1 MYFSLL
7 PDVQYDTKPIKYP
20 FSESDYTVAKNFF
33 RRYTINQDVFGYA
46 TFYNQ
51 YTIQDGVKIEEIAR
65 LYYGNVLYDWVVI
78 LTNNFINPSFS
89 LPLDS
94 YTLNKFIEEKY
105 GDEMYNIHHYET
117 IEIKSSQQID
127 GIPITVLDGGNI
139 VDNNFHTSTF
149 TYWNGTE
156 YINVN
161 PGSASKAITN
171 YDYETG
177 ENEKKRELYILKRGF
192 LTRFVDE
199 FKINNLYSDSSSFI
213 SKRLKQTRI

>member
-78 LTNNFINPSFS
+78 LTNNLINPSFS

>member
-20 FSESDYTVAKNFF
+20 FSESDYTIAKNFF
-33 RRYTINQDVFGYA
+33 RRYTIDQDVFGYA

-149 TYWNGTE
+149 TYWDGTE

-161 PGSASKAITN
+161 PGSASKAVTN

-199 FKINNLYSDSSSFI
+199 FKSNSLYSDSGSFI

>member
-20 FSESDYTVAKNFF
+20 FSESDYTIAKNFF
-33 RRYTINQDVFGYA
+33 RRYTIDQDVFGYA

-127 GIPITVLDGGNI
+127 GIPVTVLNGGNI

-149 TYWNGTE
+149 TYWDGTE

-161 PGSASKAITN
+161 PGSASKAVTN

-199 FKINNLYSDSSSFI
+199 FKSNSLYSDSGSFI

>member
-20 FSESDYTVAKNFF
+20 FSESGYTIAKNFF
-33 RRYTINQDVFGYA
+33 RRYTIDQDVFGYA

-105 GDEMYNIHHYET
+105 GDEMYDIHHYET
-117 IEIKSSQQID
+117 IEIQSSQQID
-127 GIPITVLDGGNI
+127 GIPVTVLNGGNI

-149 TYWNGTE
+149 TYWDGTE

-161 PGSASKAITN
+161 PGSASKAVTN

-199 FKINNLYSDSSSFI
+199 FKSNSLYSDSGSFI

>member
-33 RRYTINQDVFGYA
+33 RRYTISKDVFGYA

-78 LTNNFINPSFS
+78 LTNNFINPTFS

-105 GDEMYNIHHYET
+105 GDGMYDIHHYET

-127 GIPITVLDGGNI
+127 GIPVTVLNGGNI

-149 TYWNGTE
+149 TYWDGTE

-161 PGSASKAITN
+161 PGSASKAVTN

-199 FKINNLYSDSSSFI
+199 FKSNSLYSDSGSFI

>member
-78 LTNNFINPSFS
+78 LTNNLINPSFS

-199 FKINNLYSDSSSFI
+199 FKINNLYSDSGSFI

>member
-105 GDEMYNIHHYET
+105 GDEMYDIHHYET
-117 IEIKSSQQID
+117 IEIQSSQQID
-127 GIPITVLDGGNI
+127 GIPVTVLNGGNI

-149 TYWNGTE
+149 TYWDGTE

-161 PGSASKAITN
+161 PGSASKAVTN

-199 FKINNLYSDSSSFI
+199 FKSNSLYSDSGSFI

>member
-20 FSESDYTVAKNFF
+20 FSESDYTIAKNFF
-33 RRYTINQDVFGYA
+33 RRYTIDQDVFGYA

-105 GDEMYNIHHYET
+105 GDEMYDIHHYET
-117 IEIKSSQQID
+117 IEIQSSQQID
-127 GIPITVLDGGNI
+127 GIPVTVLNGGNI

-149 TYWNGTE
+149 TYWDGTE

-161 PGSASKAITN
+161 PGSASKAVTN

-199 FKINNLYSDSSSFI
+199 FKSNSLYSDSGSFI

>member
-20 FSESDYTVAKNFF
+20 FSESDYTIAKNFF

-149 TYWNGTE
+149 TYWDGTE

-161 PGSASKAITN
+161 PGSASKAVTN

>member
-20 FSESDYTVAKNFF
+20 FSESDYTIAKNFF

-149 TYWNGTE
+149 TYWDGTE

-199 FKINNLYSDSSSFI
+199 FKSNNLYSDSGSFI

>member
-20 FSESDYTVAKNFF
+20 FSESDYTIAKNFF

-149 TYWNGTE
+149 TYWDGTE

-161 PGSASKAITN
+161 PGSASKAVTN

-199 FKINNLYSDSSSFI
+199 FKSNSLYSDSGSFI